1 MTVFS
6 SRGQVSFLKV
16 KKNLF
21 RRESSRS
28 NEAIIVNWTN
38 CHPLEVPS
46 GRTRTFRS
54 LFDRNPP
61 VINLRRSES
70 FRRIYRSWH
79 RWPAVNLRL
88 AGGDK
93 EREREKK
100 AANVFFFFKVRKGRN
115 KNLWTWPAEMSQLNN
130 REIKVC
136 NGLPRIDSCGIVVFR
151 RIAGSEMALDENQY
165 LWHVLL
171 PSKLAG
177 RLVRHRRC
185 KIERAIIQWK
195 NDTFCTAPSWVT
207 NFPGHDPFPRPMLH
221 WYFDRTLLSMC
232 NRYFR
237 NTSKITN
244 RKMNRKNSNYLSYL
258 QFYNKKRKPRTLI
271 SNKHVRNEGE
281 GIYRSSDIR
290 DEIDRWNG

>member
-1 MTVFS
+1 MTHAFSNFNSKGESYNGDQASPDDGFS

-100 AANVFFFFKVRKGRN
+100 AANVFFFLKLEKGG
-115 KNLWTWPAEMSQLNN
+115 
-130 REIKVC
+130 IK
-136 NGLPRIDSCGIVVFR
+136 IS
-151 RIAGSEMALDENQY
+151 
-165 LWHVLL
+165 
-171 PSKLAG
+171 G
-177 RLVRHRRC
+177 RGRQRW
-185 KIERAIIQWK
+185 ANSIIGK
-195 NDTFCTAPSWVT
+195 
-207 NFPGHDPFPRPMLH
+207 
-221 WYFDRTLLSMC
+221 
-232 NRYFR
+232 
-237 NTSKITN
+237 
-244 RKMNRKNSNYLSYL
+244 
-258 QFYNKKRKPRTLI
+258 
-271 SNKHVRNEGE
+271 
-281 GIYRSSDIR
+281 
-290 DEIDRWNG
+290 